1 MISLGKKEGQ
11 TCCKKLALNS
21 PNQTT
26 YKEEG
31 SKSEPYWFDFN
42 IFEIN
47 NIFKSNKLVLKEDIK
62 KMKTIQFFLIMV
74 LY

>member
-1 MISLGKKEGQ
+1 MISLEKKEGQ

-26 YKEEG
+26 YKKEG
-31 SKSEPYWFDFN
+31 SKSKPYCLDFN

>member
-11 TCCKKLALNS
+11 TCCKKLVLNS

-31 SKSEPYWFDFN
+31 SKSEPY
-42 IFEIN
+42 
-47 NIFKSNKLVLKEDIK
+47 
-62 KMKTIQFFLIMV
+62 
-74 LY
+74 